1 MKGLKTLNFVIHGN
15 CLYKQ
20 YKVHVLVRYFH
31 VLPVPRI
38 IRLKF
43 KRDIKSKLMSEKVM

>member
-1 MKGLKTLNFVIHGN
+1 MKGLKILNFEIHGN

-20 YKVHVLVRYFH
+20 CKVHVLARHLH